1 MFEKL
6 INILIPF
13 VHRDV
18 LFEYHLAIVP
28 FCEQLDQ
35 LEVCLPYSRLLT
47 GKTILA
53 VFQNL
58 RWNSNK
64 TPLVFV

>member
-18 LFEYHLAIVP
+18 LSEYHLAIVP

-35 LEVCLPYSRLLT
+35 LEVCLPLAITTNTIT
-47 GKTILA
+47 GGIPKFK
-53 VFQNL
+53 VEF
-58 RWNSNK
+58 K
-64 TPLVFV
+64 